1 MHIGFIGLGHL
12 GSAIAGRLVEC
23 GHELSIYNRTPGK
36 APHLTAER
44 LSSPKEVGQVCD
56 TIMVC
61 LFDSTAVDDVLNGE
75 NGLLSGDVAG
85 KSIIDLSTN
94 HFEDV
99 ERFHALCR
107 AAGANYLECPVL
119 GSVVPA
125 ANGALTVLISG
136 DKSIYERYRGVL
148 EKVGSQLFYLETPA
162 KATKI
167 KLLNNLALGSIMVT
181 LAETLSLGEAAGIGK
196 EELLDI
202 LAVGGGKSLVMD
214 VKKQKLLDED
224 FSVHFSSALIYKD
237 LHCLQDLAFSLKHPL
252 YGASLVKELYAR
264 TFAEGIETED
274 FSAVYKLFK
283 KGKS

>member
-12 GSAIAGRLVEC
+12 GSAISGRLVTS
-23 GHELSIYNRTPGK
+23 GHELSVYNRTPGK
-36 APHLTAER
+36 APELEAER
-44 LSSPKEVGQVCD
+44 LSSPKEVAQACE
-56 TIMVC
+56 TIMIC
-61 LFDSTAVDDVLNGE
+61 LFDSRAVDAVLNGE

-85 KSIIDLSTN
+85 KTIIDLSTN

-99 ERFHALCR
+99 ERFHTLCR
-107 AAGANYLECPVL
+107 AAGVDYLECPVL

-125 ANGALTVLISG
+125 TNGALTVLISG
-136 DKSIYERYRGVL
+136 DKSVFERSRGVL
-148 EKVGSQLFYLETPA
+148 ENIGTQLFYLEIPA
-162 KATKI
+162 KATKV
-167 KLLNNLALGSIMVT
+167 KLLNHLALGSIMAT
-181 LAETLSLGEAAGIGK
+181 LAETVSLGEAAGIGK

-202 LAVGGGKSLVMD
+202 LSVGGGKSLVLD

-237 LHCLQDLAFSLKHPL
+237 LHCLQDLAFSLKQPL

-264 TFAEGIETED
+264 TFMEGIENED

-283 KGKS
+283 KETS

>member
-12 GSAIAGRLVEC
+12 GSAIAGRLVAS
-23 GHELSIYNRTPGK
+23 GDELSVYNRTAGK
-36 APHLTAER
+36 APELRAER
-44 LSSPKEVGQVCD
+44 LASPQEVAQVCD
-56 TIMVC
+56 TIMIC
-61 LFDSTAVDDVLNGE
+61 LFDSTAVDAVLNGE
-75 NGLLSGDVAG
+75 KGLLSGDVAG
-85 KSIIDLSTN
+85 KTVIDLSTN
-94 HFEDV
+94 HFDDV
-99 ERFHALCR
+99 ERFHTLCR
-107 AAGANYLECPVL
+107 AAGVHYLECPVL

-125 ANGALTVLISG
+125 ANGALTVLVSG
-136 DKSIYERYRGVL
+136 DKSTYERSKGVL
-148 EKVGSQLFYLETPA
+148 EKIGSQLFYLETPA

-167 KLLNNLALGSIMVT
+167 KLLNNLALGSIMAT
-181 LAETLSLGEAAGIGK
+181 LAETVSLGEAAGIGK

-237 LHCLQDLAFSLKHPL
+237 LHCLQDLAFSLKQPL

-264 TFAEGIETED
+264 TFAEGIERED